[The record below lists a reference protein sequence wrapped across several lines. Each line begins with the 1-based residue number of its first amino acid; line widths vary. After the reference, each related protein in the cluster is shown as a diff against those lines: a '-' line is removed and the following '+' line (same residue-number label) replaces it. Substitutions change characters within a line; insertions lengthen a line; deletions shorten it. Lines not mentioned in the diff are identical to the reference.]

1 MTHQFIFSEKIIFIQ
16 MYEHILEII
25 RQVYWIFGNVTCA
38 GYPLPDIDTISA
50 SGELDNYSVLNL
62 VVYGES
68 EGHLDMMDGLIVNLL
83 QEKWK
88 VFARYR

>member
-1 MTHQFIFSEKIIFIQ
+1 

-50 SGELDNYSVLNL
+50 SGELDKYSVLNL

-83 QEKWK
+83 KEKWK
-88 VFARYR
+88 VFARYRYIPYCYPDKKG